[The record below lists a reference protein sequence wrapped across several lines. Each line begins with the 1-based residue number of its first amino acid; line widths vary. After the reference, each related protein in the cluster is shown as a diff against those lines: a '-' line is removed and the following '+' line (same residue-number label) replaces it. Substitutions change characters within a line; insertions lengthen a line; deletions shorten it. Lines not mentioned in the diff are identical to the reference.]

1 MASSADI
8 LPIATFTR
16 SVFADVGQLK
26 PPDRSIDD
34 IVYRPHAFGADW
46 TLDERRP
53 GEARRS
59 VFVWQQGD
67 VVFVT
72 RRVGTN
78 PVGGQETVRRD
89 RDGVAGV
96 AKLVAWIWD
105 GGDF

>member
-1 MASSADI
+1 MASSEDI
-8 LPIATFTR
+8 LPIGAFTR
-16 SVFADVGQLK
+16 GVSSDVGQRK
-26 PPDRSIDD
+26 PADRSIDD

-46 TLDERRP
+46 TLDVRRP

-72 RRVGTN
+72 RRVGAN
-78 PVGGQETVRRD
+78 AVGGQETVRRD
-89 RDGVAGV
+89 RDGIAGV
-96 AKLVAWIWD
+96 AKLVAWIWE